1 MDEVTSHKLNDLNKG
16 LDITGHN
23 REEPGG
29 ACTQYKVDVNGKRI
43 AILEFQRGP
52 IPQAG
57 INGLSNEALIAVVI
71 DRLQGFNKGPYACR
85 ENSLAI
91 TKLEEAMHWLHH
103 RTLDRMAR
111 GVEGS
116 YQK

>member
-1 MDEVTSHKLNDLNKG
+1 MNVVTSHKLNDLNKG
-16 LDITGHN
+16 LEIVGHF
-23 REEPGG
+23 EGAVGG
-29 ACTQYKVDVNGKRI
+29 ECTQYKIGPKDKTLCV
-43 AILEFQRGP
+43 LQFQNGP
-52 IPQAG
+52 IPEVG
-57 INGLSNEALIAVVI
+57 INGLSNEALIAIVI
-71 DRLQGFNKGPYACR
+71 DRLQGFNKGAYSCR

-103 RTLDRMAR
+103 RTLDRMGR

>member
-1 MDEVTSHKLNDLNKG
+1 MNEVISHKLNDLNQA
-16 LDITGHN
+16 LSIVGHN
-23 REEPGG
+23 KEEPGG
-29 ACTQYKVDVNGKRI
+29 ACTQYKI
-43 AILEFQRGP
+43 AAKGQTFCVLEFQHGT
-52 IPQAG
+52 IPDVG

-103 RTLDRMAR
+103 RTWNRMSR
-111 GVEGS
+111 GVEGT